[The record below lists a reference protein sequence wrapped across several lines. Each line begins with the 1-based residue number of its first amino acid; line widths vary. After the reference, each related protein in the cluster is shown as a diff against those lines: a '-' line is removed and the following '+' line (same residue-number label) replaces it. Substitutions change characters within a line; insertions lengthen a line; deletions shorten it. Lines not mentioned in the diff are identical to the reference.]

1 MKVSLN
7 GYGESVTTFEAEDS
21 VKAGYPVK
29 MTGNG
34 KVGLCTAKEAFC
46 GIALNVRNGFT
57 IVGCHTQVPV

>member
-21 VKAGYPVK
+21 VRAGYPVK

-34 KVGLCTAKEAFC
+34 KVGMYGQRSILWYCTQCQKWFC
-46 GIALNVRNGFT
+46 SSTAAGLL
-57 IVGCHTQVPV
+57 

>member
-21 VKAGYPVK
+21 VRAGYPVK

-34 KVGLCTAKEAFC
+34 KVGLCTAKEALWYCTQCQKWFC
-46 GIALNVRNGFT
+46 SSTAAGLL
-57 IVGCHTQVPV
+57 